1 MTQGISVVQLGTG
14 GVGRALL
21 SQIIDNRQRHA
32 ERLGV
37 RFNVT
42 ALADRDGV
50 ALAPSGFDDEALR
63 GMIDA
68 KAQGARLKDQP
79 AGQPWTGDEGLLD
92 QIPSPAILVDVSA
105 TDATI
110 PLLLRARQRD
120 WGIALA
126 NKIPLAGSWETFAAL
141 AATPR
146 TRFETTVAA
155 ALPVL
160 STLQTYLLDTGDDVQ
175 SARGCVS
182 GTLNIVCRRLE
193 GGETLSEVVTDAR
206 ARGHTEPDPREDL
219 AGRDAARKA
228 LILARLMGHRL
239 EYDDVEVEPLYPSEM
254 DDLDVEDFLDRL
266 SELDIPYKELTKE
279 ALAAGRSLR
288 YIIEVTPDGCQA
300 RLEQLDPDD
309 ELLRPGASDSVVALA
324 SERYREDALIVR
336 GMGSGP
342 DLTAS
347 GVLADLLML
356 APEVAR

>member
-1 MTQGISVVQLGTG
+1 MTPTVRLVQLGAG

-21 SQIIDNRQRHA
+21 RQIVDNRERHA
-32 ERLGV
+32 ERLGI
-37 RFNVT
+37 RFDVAAVT
-42 ALADRDGV
+42 DRDGI
-50 ALAPSGFDDEALR
+50 ALAPSGLSDDEIQSLVQAKCDGGRLQDR
-63 GMIDA
+63 PNGRPWQGDDA
-68 KAQGARLKDQP
+68 IL
-79 AGQPWTGDEGLLD
+79 DEL
-92 QIPSPAILVDVSA
+92 PSPAILIDATA

-110 PLLLRARQRD
+110 PLLLSARERD
-120 WGIALA
+120 WGVVLA
-126 NKIPLAGSWETFAAL
+126 NKIPLAGPLQTFDRL
-141 AATPR
+141 ASSPR

-160 STLQTYLLDTGDDVQ
+160 STLQTYLLDTGDRVK

-193 GGETLSEVVTDAR
+193 AGETLSAIVHDAR
-206 ARGHTEPDPREDL
+206 AHGHTEPDPREDL

-254 DDLDVEDFLDRL
+254 DDLDVEAFMARL
-266 SELDIPYKELTKE
+266 SELDVPYNELTKE

-288 YIIEVTPDGCQA
+288 YIIEVTPESCRA

-309 ELLRPGASDSVVALA
+309 ELLRPGTSDSVVALA
-324 SERYREDALIVR
+324 SERYREDSLIVR

-342 DLTAS
+342 ELTAS

-356 APEVAR
+356 SAEVT

>member
-1 MTQGISVVQLGTG
+1 MTQEISVVQLGTG

-21 SQIIDNRQRHA
+21 SQILDNRDRHA

-37 RFNVT
+37 RFNVA

-50 ALAPSGFDDEALR
+50 AVKPSGFSDDALR
-63 GMIDA
+63 GLIDA
-68 KAQGARLKDQP
+68 KAQGARLKDQS

-92 QIPSPAILVDVSA
+92 EIPSPAIIVDVSA

-110 PLLLRARQRD
+110 PLLLSARQRN

-126 NKIPLAGSWETFAAL
+126 NKIPLAGPLERFEAL
-141 AATPR
+141 ASSSR

-160 STLQTYLLDTGDDVQ
+160 STLQTYLLDTGDRVER
-175 SARGCVS
+175 ARGCVS
-182 GTLNIVCRRLE
+182 GTLNIVCQRLE

-206 ARGHTEPDPREDL
+206 AHGHTEPDPREDL

-239 EYDDVEVEPLYPSEM
+239 EFADVEVEPLYPSEM
-254 DDLDVEDFLDRL
+254 DDLDVEDFVKRL
-266 SELDIPYKELTKE
+266 SELDIPYTELTKE

-288 YIIEVTPDGCQA
+288 YIVEVTPDACRAQ
-300 RLEQLDPDD
+300 LEQLAPTD
-309 ELLRPGASDSVVALA
+309 ELLRPGASDSVVALT
-324 SERYREDALIVR
+324 SERYRPNSLIVR

-342 DLTAS
+342 ELTAS
-347 GVLADLLML
+347 GVLADLLLL
-356 APEVAR
+356 AAQMA

>member
-1 MTQGISVVQLGTG
+1 MTQAIHVVLFGAG

-21 SQIIDNRQRHA
+21 GQIINNRERHNQQ
-32 ERLGV
+32 LSV

-42 ALADRDGV
+42 AVTDSDGIV
-50 ALAPSGFDDEALR
+50 LNAAGLSDDDIQRL
-63 GMIDA
+63 IDA
-68 KAQGARLKDQP
+68 KCDGQRLTDQP
-79 AGQPWTGDEGLLD
+79 RGRSWNGDDAVLD
-92 QIPSPAILVDVSA
+92 EIPSPAIAVDVTA
-105 TDATI
+105 TDATV
-110 PLLLRARQRD
+110 PLLLSARERD
-120 WGIALA
+120 WGIVLA
-126 NKIPLAGSWETFAAL
+126 NKIPLAGPLETFDRL
-141 AATPR
+141 TRGRR

-160 STLQTYLLDTGDDVQ
+160 STLQTYLLDTGDHVE

-206 ARGHTEPDPREDL
+206 AHGHTEPDPREDL

-239 EYDDVEVEPLYPSEM
+239 AFDDVEVEPLYPSEL
-254 DDLDVEDFLDRL
+254 DDLDVEDFMARL

-288 YIIEVTPDGCQA
+288 YIIDVTPEGCGA
-300 RLEQLDPDD
+300 RLEQLPPTD
-309 ELLRPGASDSVVALA
+309 ELIRPGASDSVVALA
-324 SERYREDALIVR
+324 SERYRDDALIVR

-347 GVLADLLML
+347 GVLADLLTL
-356 APEVAR
+356 ATQIA